1 MQPID
6 MIEVSP
12 GHFAPGVLKQP
23 PVLDRLPIYALH
35 LSIIVSAVATLMA
48 VDKWMGH

>member
-12 GHFAPGVLKQP
+12 GHFAPDVPKQP
-23 PVLDRLPIYALH
+23 SLLDRLPIYALH
-35 LSIIVSAVATLMA
+35 VAIILSAALGVMA